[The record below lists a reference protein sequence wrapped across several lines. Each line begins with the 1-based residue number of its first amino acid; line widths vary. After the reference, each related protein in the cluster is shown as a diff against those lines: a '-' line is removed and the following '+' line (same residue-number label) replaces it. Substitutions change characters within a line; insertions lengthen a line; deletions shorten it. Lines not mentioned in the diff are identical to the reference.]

1 MDFISEMRDYAWMFS
16 LTSVL
21 LVFIGWRVTY
31 SNQMRLAT
39 RSESKSIVD
48 ALAKVINE
56 ISDVSIG
63 YWLKSSSSLDSGDPS
78 SKPRSVILATEYIM
92 IVMAKSTQATRYINL
107 LSQRGMLAYTP
118 DISILIEKA
127 TLDCE
132 TAFMNLPEVRTQR
145 TNDLML
151 ACMEMMEGIYDQFQA
166 SYPPTSNKSAF
177 SKINDK
183 FAEID
188 EWHSNLN

>member
-1 MDFISEMRDYAWMFS
+1 MNYISEMRDYAWMFS

-31 SNQMRLAT
+31 SNQMKIAT

-63 YWLKSSSSLDSGDPS
+63 YWLKDSSSLKASDPDSK
-78 SKPRSVILATEYIM
+78 SKSVILATEYIM
-92 IVMAKSTQATRYINL
+92 IVMAKATQANRYINL
-107 LSQRGMLAYTP
+107 LSKRGMLQYTP
-118 DISILIEKA
+118 ELSILIEKA

-132 TAFMNLPEVRTQR
+132 VAFMNSSENRTLR
-145 TNDLML
+145 TNELML
-151 ACMEMMEGIYDQFQA
+151 ACMEMMEGVYSQFQTN
-166 SYPPTSNKSAF
+166 YPPTSHKSIF
-177 SKINDK
+177 SRINSK
-183 FAEID
+183 FEEVD
-188 EWHSNLN
+188 EWYGNFH

>member
-1 MDFISEMRDYAWMFS
+1 MNFISEMRNYAWMFS

-31 SNQMRLAT
+31 TNQMKIAT

-63 YWLKSSSSLDSGDPS
+63 YWLKASSSLDPSDPS
-78 SKPRSVILATEYIM
+78 SKPKSVVLATEYIM

-107 LSQRGMLAYTP
+107 LSQRGMLPYSP
-118 DISILIEKA
+118 ELSILIEKA

-132 TAFMNLPEVRTQR
+132 TAYTDPPQVRHQR

-151 ACMEMMEGIYDQFQA
+151 ACMEMMEGVYSQFQA
-166 SYPPTSNKSAF
+166 NYPPTSHKSIL
-177 SKINDK
+177 SRVNEK
-183 FAEID
+183 FEEVD
-188 EWHSNLN
+188 EWHGNYH